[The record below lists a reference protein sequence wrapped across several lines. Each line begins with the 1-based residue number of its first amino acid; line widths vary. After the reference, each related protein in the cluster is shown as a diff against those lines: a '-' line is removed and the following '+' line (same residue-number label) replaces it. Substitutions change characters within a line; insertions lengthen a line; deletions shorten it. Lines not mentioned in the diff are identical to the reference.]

1 MSWYW
6 VSLDFFA
13 FNYRFSRVLTA
24 SYLFFFYCG
33 GFAMDLAFHKVL
45 FIHCSRCFTGSTRP
59 LLGCTGLFSDFTS
72 CFMQIAGRLARR
84 SIVVGVVPG
93 QRRVII
99 ESLPINFFPPI
110 VASSGSL
117 SCYLAKMG
125 AFIARFSFEM
135 DSQLKQNLWH
145 GKISKHKNVVDRIP
159 QRTHIKGNPVG
170 MIEHLPRVAN
180 ALVLGTFIPET
191 ENQCQ

>member
-1 MSWYW
+1 MLLIIVFHEFSPPRTCFFLLWGFRDGLG
-6 VSLDFFA
+6 VSQ
-13 FNYRFSRVLTA
+13 
-24 SYLFFFYCG
+24 G
-33 GFAMDLAFHKVL
+33 
-45 FIHCSRCFTGSTRP
+45 FIHSLFSLSFTGSTRP
-59 LLGCTGLFSDFTS
+59 LLSCTGLFSDFTS